1 MLVYFWYI
9 VKVEK
14 IIKKHT
20 MKQIKNKKI
29 NLRMFKEIDD
39 FFNGIFECNIHGPK
53 LTTSSF
59 SNKFIKKQ
67 KK

>member
-1 MLVYFWYI
+1 
-9 VKVEK
+9 
-14 IIKKHT
+14 